1 MHYVIACAPCTN
13 LADLGTERPA
23 GRGKAATAPVRW
35 SAKQRRPT
43 LLRPS
48 VCHPWSESSSKS
60 PSMIPFSAEIPQPPV
75 VRGTALSDD
84 SVRFR
89 LYASSAARARQLTT
103 HLSSTQ
109 ISPDDPNDD
118 DRVGEKNGAAPG
130 THSRSRSTLGKQVIP
145 PPNGLVALSTHTPPT
160 LSVSAL
166 VAASDHNLP
175 QPPAVQY

>member
-1 MHYVIACAPCTN
+1 MHYVIGSAPCTN
-13 LADLGTERPA
+13 LADLGTGTAQRVGEKLPRHLS
-23 GRGKAATAPVRW
+23 AAAPSSGAR
-35 SAKQRRPT
+35 

-48 VCHPWSESSSKS
+48 LCHPRCESSTKN

-75 VRGTALSDD
+75 VRGSALSD

-109 ISPDDPNDD
+109 ISPDDQNDD
-118 DRVGEKNGAAPG
+118 DRVKKNGVAPG
-130 THSRSRSTLGKQVIP
+130 TQSRSRSTLGKQVIP
-145 PPNGLVALSTHTPPT
+145 PPNGLVALSTHTPT
-160 LSVSAL
+160 LQVSAL